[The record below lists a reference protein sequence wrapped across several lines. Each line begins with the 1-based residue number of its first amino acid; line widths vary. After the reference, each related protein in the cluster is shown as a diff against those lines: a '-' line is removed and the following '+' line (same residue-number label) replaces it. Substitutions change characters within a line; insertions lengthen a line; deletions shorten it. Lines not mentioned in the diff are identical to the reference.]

1 MIRRLVLLAVLI
13 ATLTGAT
20 AGAVKI
26 TSDKFV
32 SDESQ
37 HVASFT
43 GDVVVTRNDL
53 TVWADQ
59 VVVSYGTDG
68 PSSISKLT
76 ARGHVKVKSRDQT
89 ATGEQAVYDPKTLIL
104 HLTGHVMVTS
114 GKNTIASPDLIVDLN
129 SSVSTFSS
137 SGGGRVSGVFN
148 AP

>member
-1 MIRRLVLLAVLI
+1 VIGRFVLLAVAI
-13 ATLTGAT
+13 AALTGAT

-32 SDESQ
+32 ADEAQ
-37 HVASFT
+37 HAATFT

-59 VVVSYGTDG
+59 VMVSYGAEG

-76 ARGHVKVKSRDQT
+76 ASGHVKVKSREQT
-89 ATGEQAVYDPKTLIL
+89 ATGDQATYDPKTLIL
-104 HLTGHVMVTS
+104 HLTGHVMVTT
-114 GKNTIASPDLIVDLN
+114 GKSTIGSPDLIVDLKSN
-129 SSVSTFSS
+129 ISTFSNT
-137 SGGGRVSGVFN
+137 GGGRVSGVFN